1 MTGKEHFMEKILSAL
16 EKSGAA
22 LYQITETREE
32 SAELFFIR
40 RALDMQRQ
48 KEIRQA
54 AVTVYREFS
63 EGEDRYLGSAAVQVQ
78 DSFTEEQLEQMFRDA
93 LYAAG
98 FVKNPYYELYH
109 GTGEPSPQVLEKAKH
124 LSDRSLAEVAGC
136 FADALFAED
145 TGKDVFLRQRCQ
157 LRRNLR
163 YQDHMPYRERKGR
176 GRILL
181 QGQGNGRVRGPVH
194 RGTGCGDL

>member
-1 MTGKEHFMEKILSAL
+1 MTEKVHFIEKILSAL
-16 EKSGAA
+16 EKSGVA

-93 LYAAG
+93 LY
-98 FVKNPYYELYH
+98 EI
-109 GTGEPSPQVLEKAKH
+109 
-124 LSDRSLAEVAGC
+124 
-136 FADALFAED
+136 
-145 TGKDVFLRQRCQ
+145 
-157 LRRNLR
+157 
-163 YQDHMPYRERKGR
+163 GR
-176 GRILL
+176 AH
-181 QGQGNGRVRGPVH
+181 V
-194 RGTGCGDL
+194 